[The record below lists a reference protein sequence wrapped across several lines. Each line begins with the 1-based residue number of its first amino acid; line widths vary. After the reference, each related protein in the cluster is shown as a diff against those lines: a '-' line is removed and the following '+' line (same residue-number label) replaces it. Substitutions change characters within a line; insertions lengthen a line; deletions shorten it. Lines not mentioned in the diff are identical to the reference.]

1 MGGCSRARAL
11 QLAGPQSRPQA
22 RRVPVGRGAQHARG
36 CLQTRRA
43 GVAKNRGA
51 KHTGRGH
58 VRGVES
64 AQHGRG
70 SPGMRRPPNARPC
83 SGCALVG
90 VNLFADSLATVRPSA
105 ALASISMI
113 LSLENLALARSA
125 STSHTAEFMGS

>member
-1 MGGCSRARAL
+1 
-11 QLAGPQSRPQA
+11 
-22 RRVPVGRGAQHARG
+22 
-36 CLQTRRA
+36 
-43 GVAKNRGA
+43 
-51 KHTGRGH
+51 
-58 VRGVES
+58 
-64 AQHGRG
+64 
-70 SPGMRRPPNARPC
+70 MRRPPNARPC